1 MRAPLFLIS
10 LALSS
15 AACSDGAEYADK
27 TGASAASE
35 KSEARAPAKAKAKPV
50 SVVKTAEKDGGTW
63 EFSYQWPAAVSAI
76 PELAKQ
82 LGAERDELEKE
93 DRAEWD
99 ASLAELAGDGEC
111 GGCRSRSLS
120 KEWKVVANL
129 PNWLSLS
136 ADFSNYTGGAHGMY
150 GRQSLIWDKQA
161 KTSLKAVDL
170 FNSPVALEQGLGAR
184 LCDVLNKEREKR
196 RGVAVQP
203 GGDSIFDECPG
214 LDEATVLVGSSNGKT
229 FDRIGIYFGPY
240 VAGPYAEG
248 AYELDFDVTASVLDA
263 VKPEYAKAFSVRQ

>member
-1 MRAPLFLIS
+1 MRASLFLIS

-27 TGASAASE
+27 AGASAASE
-35 KSEARAPAKAKAKPV
+35 KSEAAPPAKAKAKA
-50 SVVKTAEKDGGTW
+50 VVVEKTAEKDGGTW
-63 EFSYQWPAAVSAI
+63 EFSYQWPAAVSAV
-76 PELAKQ
+76 PELAEQ

-99 ASLAELAGDGEC
+99 ATLVELASDGEC
-111 GGCRSRSLS
+111 GGCRSRSFT

-136 ADFSNYTGGAHGMY
+136 GDLSSYTGGAHGMY
-150 GRQSLIWDKQA
+150 GMQSLVWDKQA
-161 KTSLKAVDL
+161 KTSHKGVEL

-184 LCDVLNKEREKR
+184 LCDVLNQEREKR
-196 RGVAVQP
+196 RGTAVQP
-203 GGDSIFDECPG
+203 GGDNIFDQCPG

-240 VAGPYAEG
+240 VAGSYAEG

-263 VKPEYAKAFSVRQ
+263 VKPEYVKAFSVRQ